1 MKIKQALGI
10 ILLSFLLII
19 RIRILYLVLQSIE
32 MEWNGNF
39 FSLSIFDKYAQ
50 IKEEKS
56 IDYLDH

>member
-39 FSLSIFDKYAQ
+39 SLYIFDKYAQ